1 MKQAIFLALLLFPA
15 AAGAQNREHQQ
26 MAADVRML
34 QEQAQQLA
42 LTLAA
47 QNQALAEALKAIT
60 SRLDASNETMRK
72 GFADQ
77 RLLVDELS
85 DAVGVIRER
94 SDDTNVRIG
103 ALREELEALRGT
115 VQALQQAMLTQAQ
128 AAAAPAEPLDPN
140 APVAAT
146 PAPAPPTPAPAVHSN
161 AGLSPQRLFEPARTD
176 YFAGQ
181 WSSAIL
187 GFEAFLRAFPRSEL
201 ADDAQFFIGESQ
213 AGQNQF
219 AEAVAA
225 YNQVIQNY
233 PGADK
238 IPEAYYKRAVAQERL
253 GQIDAAR
260 ASYETLLKSFPNS
273 IPASLARQSLDR
285 LTRAQKPQ

>member
-1 MKQAIFLALLLFPA
+1 MKKAIFLALLLLLPIP
-15 AAGAQNREHQQ
+15 AGAQNREHQQ

-47 QNQALAEALKAIT
+47 QNQALTEALKAIT

-103 ALREELEALRGT
+103 ALREELEALRAT
-115 VQALQQAMLTQAQ
+115 VQALQQAALTQAAQ
-128 AAAAPAEPLDPN
+128 APAEPVDPN
-140 APVAAT
+140 APVPTT
-146 PAPAPPTPAPAVHSN
+146 PAPAPVVPAAPAPST
-161 AGLSPQRLFEPARTD
+161 AGLSPARLFEPARTD

-181 WSSAIL
+181 YSSAIL

-201 ADDAQFFIGESQ
+201 ADDAQFYIGESQ
-213 AGQNQF
+213 SGQNQF
-219 AEAVAA
+219 ADAVAA

-233 PGADK
+233 PGTDK
-238 IPEAYYKRAVAQERL
+238 VPDSYYKRGLAQERL
-253 GQIDAAR
+253 GQSDAAR
-260 ASYETLLKSFPNS
+260 ASYETLIKSFRDS
-273 IPASLARQSLDR
+273 TAAQLARQNLDR